1 MNDCMLTTVDNPFN
15 PYEQFTQWLL
25 FDIEKGYYTCSK
37 LARIVQLRDDMTQKE
52 IDDEITRA
60 IDLIIQLDFTD
71 TYTKVYESKENT

>member
-1 MNDCMLTTVDNPFN
+1 MLTTVDNPFN

-71 TYTKVYESKENT
+71 TFTKVYESKENT